1 MDDKLGGRHA
11 AMEAFQFFP
20 DALGL
25 LWGLLGGTFN
35 LWMTQ
40 RLLGNNMSNGRI
52 FALVFL
58 KPVTHLV
65 ILVCGMF
72 VSAWFML
79 LAAAGDL
86 LMLAVMFLKNYF
98 NGRR

>member
-1 MDDKLGGRHA
+1 MEKLGVFA
-11 AMEAFQFFP
+11 LFP

-25 LWGLLGGTFN
+25 LWGLLGGAFN
-35 LWMTQ
+35 MWMTGK
-40 RLLGNNMSNGRI
+40 LANNNMSNGRI

-58 KPVTHLV
+58 KPLTHLV

-98 NGRR
+98 DGRR

>member
-1 MDDKLGGRHA
+1 MEKLGVFA
-11 AMEAFQFFP
+11 LFT

-25 LWGLLGGTFN
+25 LWGLLGGAFN
-35 LWMTQ
+35 MWMTQ
-40 RLLGNNMSNGRI
+40 KLVSSDMSNGRI

-58 KPVTHLV
+58 KPLTHLV

-98 NGRR
+98 DGRR

>member
-1 MDDKLGGRHA
+1 
-11 AMEAFQFFP
+11 MEALGAFAWFP

-25 LWGLLGGTFN
+25 LWGLLGGSFN
-35 LWMTQ
+35 MWMTKK
-40 RLLGNNMSNGRI
+40 LFGNNMSNGRI
-52 FALVFL
+52 LALVFL
-58 KPVTHLV
+58 KPLTHLV

-98 NGRR
+98 DGRR

>member
-1 MDDKLGGRHA
+1 MEKLGVFA
-11 AMEAFQFFP
+11 LFP

-25 LWGLLGGTFN
+25 LWGLLGGAFN
-35 LWMTQ
+35 MWMTKK
-40 RLLGNNMSNGRI
+40 LVSSDMSNGRI
-52 FALVFL
+52 FARVVL
-58 KPVTHLV
+58 KPLTHLV

-98 NGRR
+98 DGRR

>member
-1 MDDKLGGRHA
+1 MEKLG
-11 AMEAFQFFP
+11 AFALFP

-25 LWGLLGGTFN
+25 LWGLLGGAFN
-35 LWMTQ
+35 MWMTKK
-40 RLLGNNMSNGRI
+40 LVSSDMSNGRI

-58 KPVTHLV
+58 KPLTHLV

-98 NGRR
+98 DGRR

>member
-1 MDDKLGGRHA
+1 
-11 AMEAFQFFP
+11 MEALGVFRLFP

-25 LWGLLGGTFN
+25 LWGLMGGTFN
-35 LWMTQ
+35 LWMTIK
-40 RLLGNNMSNGRI
+40 LFGNNMSNGRI

-58 KPVTHLV
+58 KPLTHLV

-79 LAAAGDL
+79 LASAGDL

-98 NGRR
+98 DGRR

>member
-1 MDDKLGGRHA
+1 
-11 AMEAFQFFP
+11 MEALGAFAWFP

-25 LWGLLGGTFN
+25 LWGLLGGSFN
-35 LWMTQ
+35 LWMTKK
-40 RLLGNNMSNGRI
+40 LLSNDMSNGRI

-58 KPVTHLV
+58 KPLTHLV

-98 NGRR
+98 DGRR

>member
-1 MDDKLGGRHA
+1 MEKLGVFA
-11 AMEAFQFFP
+11 LFP

-25 LWGLLGGTFN
+25 LWGLLGGAFHM
-35 LWMTQ
+35 WMTKK
-40 RLLGNNMSNGRI
+40 LVCSDMSNGRI

-58 KPVTHLV
+58 KPLTHLV

-98 NGRR
+98 DGRR